1 MIHTPGE
8 ELKLINKSNYKEW
21 LFDKV
26 PNIKCFIEEH
36 IRYQELLSANGV
48 KLYEL
53 SDYIKENKKLLSS
66 MPNLTYLHDTAVIS
80 KKGAILSRMSNP
92 ARKNEE
98 LVIKEALKN
107 LGIPILIEFL
117 NNDDYFEGCLLLSE
131 NTILVANTERH
142 NIKTIKKFIKMILKD
157 FNEIIFVDIPKA
169 RRFMHPDTIFNRI
182 SNNLGLIYSPVF
194 KEIYLFKKNSKEKI
208 DFVKFMQ
215 KRGMELINISDSE
228 QKKLA
233 CSFVP
238 LNNNTIIHYDASLNK
253 TTKDILKR
261 KGVELILFYPKALF
275 AGGGSLRCITLRL
288 HRG

>member
-1 MIHTPGE
+1 
-8 ELKLINKSNYKEW
+8 
-21 LFDKV
+21 
-26 PNIKCFIEEH
+26 
-36 IRYQELLSANGV
+36 
-48 KLYEL
+48 
-53 SDYIKENKKLLSS
+53 

-80 KKGAILSRMSNP
+80 KKGAILSRMFNP

-98 LVIKEALKN
+98 IVIKEALNN

-194 KEIYLFKKNSKEKI
+194 KETYLFKKNLKEKI

-238 LNNNTIIHYDASLNK
+238 LNNSTIIHYDSSLNK
-253 TTKDILKR
+253 NTKDILKR
-261 KGVELILFYPKALF
+261 KGVELILFYPKALL